1 MCMKTTRAN
10 TVEPSDA
17 VNRCTAAHVTSH
29 HNTLSS
35 SYTRTMFKRQHV
47 LVPNHRFLLSWPSE
61 IGRST
66 STSSHTSSRHIILS
80 GPLFKGRTRRPV
92 WPYRYPSN
100 RTHRA
105 HILVPLIKR
114 DFHSPQSVNSNV
126 CWCVGRPR
134 SVHIVFR
141 FNLHPRV
148 SRGVKLYIGV
158 TCGLS

>member
-114 DFHSPQSVNSNV
+114 DFHSQSVTPLFSISITNWNSV
-126 CWCVGRPR
+126 
-134 SVHIVFR
+134 
-141 FNLHPRV
+141 LAAHPDRDEATEFV
-148 SRGVKLYIGV
+148 AF
-158 TCGLS
+158 C

>member
-1 MCMKTTRAN
+1 MKTTRAN

-114 DFHSPQSVNSNV
+114 DFHSQSEIATSAGVWV
-126 CWCVGRPR
+126 DLGRFTSFFDLTFTLGCR
-134 SVHIVFR
+134 VVSDSISV
-141 FNLHPRV
+141 
-148 SRGVKLYIGV
+148 
-158 TCGLS
+158 

>member
-114 DFHSPQSVNSNV
+114 DFHSQPLENTGFRFFP
-126 CWCVGRPR
+126 CVGGLSDHPLRT
-134 SVHIVFR
+134 
-141 FNLHPRV
+141 LPRV
-148 SRGVKLYIGV
+148 GGHDVPFGRSP
-158 TCGLS
+158 LST

>member
-114 DFHSPQSVNSNV
+114 DFHSQVSHSTVSHSPFQGLAHH
-126 CWCVGRPR
+126 GR
-134 SVHIVFR
+134 
-141 FNLHPRV
+141 
-148 SRGVKLYIGV
+148 
-158 TCGLS
+158 GLAGGGASALG

>member
-114 DFHSPQSVNSNV
+114 DFHSQTVGLKKTSVGLLISEQQRLLV
-126 CWCVGRPR
+126 CGSTSVG
-134 SVHIVFR
+134 SHR
-141 FNLHPRV
+141 F
-148 SRGVKLYIGV
+148 SI
-158 TCGLS
+158 